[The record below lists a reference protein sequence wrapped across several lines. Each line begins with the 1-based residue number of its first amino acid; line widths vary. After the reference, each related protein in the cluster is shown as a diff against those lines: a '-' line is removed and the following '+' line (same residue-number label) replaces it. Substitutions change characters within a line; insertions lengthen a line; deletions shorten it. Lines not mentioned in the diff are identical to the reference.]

1 MRLSMTQHQHT
12 ALTFDCRPMKAASMD
27 VIAQHQRGTAT
38 LDQAIE
44 QLRQLAASLPD
55 LDAERFSV
63 QVGKLIVSGN
73 HDRARKLVSA
83 LGDRTLKP
91 WVRWAILLGW
101 WALCAGAF
109 VGLVA
114 FAVWLVT

>member
-1 MRLSMTQHQHT
+1 MTTHQHT

-27 VIAQHQRGTAT
+27 VIAKHKRGAAT
-38 LDQAIE
+38 LE
-44 QLRQLAASLPD
+44 QTLDDLRQLADSLPD
-55 LDAERFSV
+55 LDADLFSV
-63 QVGKLIVSGN
+63 QVGKLIASGN
-73 HDRARKLVSA
+73 HERACKLVNA

-91 WVRWAILLGW
+91 WVRLAIVLAW
-101 WALCAGAF
+101 WAVCAAAF